1 MRTRLDINPVH
12 DWNNP
17 LSMAYI
23 HVDGTGMN
31 AESCRYC
38 ISSGRNGVLFVLLLY
53 SPCVG
58 VVAKLVWAV
67 SGILHNP
74 FIMSLGPCM
83 NILDLCLIVISC
95 ALNICASRITKIF
108 N

>member
-17 LSMAYI
+17 LSMASI
-23 HVDGTGMN
+23 HVYGTGMD
-31 AESCRYC
+31 AEACRYC

-53 SPCVG
+53 SPYVG
-58 VVAKLVWAV
+58 VGDKMVWAV

-83 NILDLCLIVISC
+83 NILDFFNCDFLC
-95 ALNICASRITKIF
+95 F
-108 N
+108 